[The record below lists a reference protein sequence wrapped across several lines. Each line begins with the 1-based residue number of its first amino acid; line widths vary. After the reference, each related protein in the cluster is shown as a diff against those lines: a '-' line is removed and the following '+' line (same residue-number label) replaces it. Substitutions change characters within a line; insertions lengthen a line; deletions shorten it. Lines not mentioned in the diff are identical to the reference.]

1 MAGRRTL
8 KRFSEE
14 QIDRAKRV
22 DVVEYARSVGLKI
35 EESGDWY
42 KAKGQGGLYFNK
54 KGNTWHWE
62 THDTGGKDA
71 ISLCMEYENKTW
83 VEAVK
88 TLLGEEMEAI
98 RYAPDWKPEP
108 EPPKEFHLPDRNYTY
123 RHMFAYLTKTRGIDP
138 GILKVLVDRGY
149 IYENTQRS
157 CVFVGRDK
165 DGMAKHASVRSTNT
179 EGKTFKQDVSGSQ
192 KAYSFSISG
201 KSGILNVFEA
211 PIDALSYISLQKLYG
226 KQMKDSY
233 VALGGVTDKALKRF
247 LEEHTDVEKIRVCTD
262 NDQAGE
268 MAALRIKEQ
277 YGNKYKVLRHRPTH
291 KDFNEDLVALRYQ
304 ERTKEQDIEKEN
316 GQAENSIEQ
325 QTEPE
330 NTGQMKAENFMILQ
344 QAGIS
349 QKVIDWYQG
358 QQDTMALSAEHFQIK
373 GISSKLF
380 VCENPVE
387 VFSVLELRMRTY
399 QEQYGKDDYVSKAF
413 DNYLVYSDMEQFNQ
427 YMQEHPEIKNV
438 CLCGGNTAGGQR
450 LNKEIAEGITGG
462 KQVTLCEPEM
472 NTYAELLA
480 MQKAVVEVMEQTPVN
495 DQQSLEMD
503 MAAGM
508 EM

>member
-1 MAGRRTL
+1 MAERRM
-8 KRFSEE
+8 KRFSDE

-22 DVVEYARSVGLKI
+22 DVVEYARSVGLEI
-35 EESGDWY
+35 EKSGNWY
-42 KAKGQGGLYFNK
+42 KAKGQGGLYFNR

-62 THDTGGKDA
+62 THDTGGRDA
-71 ISLCMEYENKTW
+71 ISLCMEFENKTW

-98 RYAPDWKPEP
+98 RYNPDWKPEP

-149 IYENTQRS
+149 IYENTKRS

-165 DGMAKHASVRSTNT
+165 DGTAKHASVRSTNT
-179 EGKTFKQDVSGSQ
+179 EGKTFKQDVPGSQ

-201 KSGILNVFEA
+201 KSGVLNVFEA

-233 VALGGVTDKALKRF
+233 VALGGVTDKALERF
-247 LEEHTDVEKIRVCTD
+247 LTEHTDVEKIRVCTD

-277 YGNKYKVLRHRPTH
+277 YGDKYTVIRHRPTH
-291 KDFNEDLVALRYQ
+291 KDFNEDLVTLRYQ
-304 ERTKEQDIEKEN
+304 ERMKEQDIEKEN
-316 GQAENSIEQ
+316 I
-325 QTEPE
+325 
-330 NTGQMKAENFMILQ
+330 GQMKAENSMILQ

-358 QQDTMALSAEHFQIK
+358 RQDTMPLSAEHFQIK
-373 GISSKLF
+373 GTSSILF

-387 VFSVLELRMRTY
+387 VFSVMELRMRIY
-399 QEQYGKDDYVSKAF
+399 QEQYGKDDYVSN
-413 DNYLVYSDMEQFNQ
+413 DNYLVYSDMEQFNS
-427 YMQEHPEIKNV
+427 YMQEHQDIKNV

-462 KQVTLCEPEM
+462 KQVTSCEPEM
-472 NTYAELLA
+472 NTYSELLA

-495 DQQSLEMD
+495 DQQSLEELD
-503 MAAGM
+503 MVAGM